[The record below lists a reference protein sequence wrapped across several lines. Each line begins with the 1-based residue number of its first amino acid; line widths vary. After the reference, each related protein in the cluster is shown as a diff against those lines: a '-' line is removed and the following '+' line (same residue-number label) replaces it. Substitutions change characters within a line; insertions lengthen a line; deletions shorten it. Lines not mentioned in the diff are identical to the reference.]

1 MAEKAY
7 GDSHDALATL
17 KRGVSH
23 LLDEFYDKIGKHHH
37 AVSGHVAEQLQPP
50 ANAGV
55 TEIGFEASIELPGI
69 DEKDLEVT
77 VVDDRLVVKGEKKQ
91 EIEDKGRD
99 YHRRERYFGAFE
111 RVFLLPT
118 DLDPDK
124 TRATYEGGVLNIVV
138 PRKKGAKP
146 AVKKIPIKSRR

>member
-1 MAEKAY
+1 MAGTAQ
-7 GDSHDALATL
+7 GGSHAALAHL

-23 LLDEFYDKIGKHHH
+23 LLDEFYDKIGRHHH
-37 AVSGHVAEQLQPP
+37 AVSGHVAGPIEPP

-91 EIEDKGRD
+91 EIEEKGRD
-99 YHRRERYFGAFE
+99 FHRKERYFGAFE
-111 RVFLLPT
+111 RVFTLPA
-118 DLDPDK
+118 DLDSDK
-124 TRATYEGGVLNIVV
+124 TRASYESGVLRITV

-146 AVKKIPIKSRR
+146 AVKKIAVKSRR